1 MHVPMLGVI
10 CLGEIE
16 ILINIHLPVTVGAD
30 VTDVTIAFGHM
41 TAADAS
47 IHWQSFRPESQ
58 GHCHSHRT
66 CVQGSR

>member
-1 MHVPMLGVI
+1 MHVPMLQII
-10 CLGEIE
+10 CSAESKV
-16 ILINIHLPVTVGAD
+16 LINVHLPIAVGTD

-41 TAADAS
+41 TAADTS
-47 IHWQSFRPESQ
+47 IQWFSHLYCQ